1 MNYKEWNQNDKYQ
14 ENQMQIVECSENSTF
29 NLLNLMEKVDNIFEQ
44 VEDPLLKIQNIVN
57 ELQLYLR
64 QYSRF
69 AYNIQN
75 PNDFSEWLMK
85 YFLDDNPFEIIIQ
98 LQE

>member
-1 MNYKEWNQNDKYQ
+1 
-14 ENQMQIVECSENSTF
+14 
-29 NLLNLMEKVDNIFEQ
+29 MEKIDKIFEQ
-44 VEDPLLKIQNIVN
+44 VEDPLLKIQNIVD
-57 ELQLYLR
+57 ELQLYIR
-64 QYSRF
+64 KFSRF
-69 AYNIQN
+69 THNIQN